1 MLADRHHDL
10 TRLRTRAVCRLHAQL
25 ASLVPAGISG
35 ALRVS
40 MAATML
46 ASVRAVDGVVA
57 ERNRQARDLLGD
69 VRRLD
74 AEIEATKSRVT
85 LAVEASKTSVTDIYG
100 VGPVVAAVAM
110 GHTGDVS
117 RSPAMTSW
125 PPTTARP
132 R

>member
-1 MLADRHHDL
+1 
-10 TRLRTRAVCRLHAQL
+10 
-25 ASLVPAGISG
+25 
-35 ALRVS
+35 
-40 MAATML
+40 ML

-110 GHTGDVS
+110 GHT
-117 RSPAMTSW
+117 R
-125 PPTTARP
+125 
-132 R
+132 